1 MNPALALAAHKLRAG
16 WRAWAALALLTALAG
31 GVVLTAVAGAIR
43 TDTAYPRFLAASHA
57 AGMLVAPAQ
66 SGTGGY
72 DAAIGTLP
80 GVTASAPVVGLLVQP
95 ANADGTP
102 DNSASVIASLDGRYG
117 SVLEIPKMLA
127 GRLPAANAPGEMAV
141 SRIGALQLHLHV
153 GSALPVIA
161 TDQSPTPKVRR
172 LTVHITGIYVN
183 SGSVVAV
190 NYQDQ
195 AAQLWA
201 SAALYRELGPSFEAF
216 DGAFVTVRPG
226 TSVSEL
232 TARAQVLAGGYKA
245 TGGQVF
251 VADESAQAA
260 TVERAIRP
268 QAVALALF
276 ALAVALTALLIVG
289 QVAARALTAAAA
301 DNATLAA
308 LGMTRR
314 QLLAAGLLDVAA
326 TVAVGSAAAV
336 LIAIAASPLMPIGPA
351 RLAEPDPGLSVNGP
365 VLAFGFAGI
374 CVLLLA
380 RVVATAWRQAAV
392 RPAAAGS
399 AVEPAGPRRGTRL
412 AARLAAAG
420 APLAAVTGVRLA
432 LDPGHGRASVSV
444 RSALLGL
451 AVAVAAVAVAV
462 TFGANLLRLV
472 DTPRLYGQDW
482 DVAIEGQFDT
492 TMTADY
498 FTRTSGLVA
507 GISGVTFGV
516 HGTVSIGG
524 TVIPAIGLAGWTGPV
539 MSSTVLSGR
548 PPARPDEIALGALV
562 LRRLGLHLG
571 QPVTVT
577 TPGGRLRM
585 RITGSAVFP
594 YFGQGSFTPTDAGQG
609 AEVTADVL
617 APQSNAAEK
626 DAGYNFA
633 LVKFAPGPARQADMA
648 AFQRAWEPFCASI
661 GQTTCLVTDQRPNTV
676 NNYAAIDATPAVL
689 AAVLALLGLGVL
701 AQFTVSAARRSR
713 REYAILKVLGL
724 ARRDL
729 RSIAF
734 WQAGTVAIAALAV
747 GVPLGIAAGRVAWQL
762 FAGQAGLPPDT
773 LTPLSVL
780 WMIPATAG
788 AALLVAAP
796 VARSVAR
803 LPASVALRTE

>member
-1 MNPALALAAHKLRAG
+1 MTTVSIYN
-16 WRAWAALALLTALAG
+16 
-31 GVVLTAVAGAIR
+31 VVLSPRDPGMVNLMSSPDGA
-43 TDTAYPRFLAASHA
+43 
-57 AGMLVAPAQ
+57 M
-66 SGTGGY
+66 
-72 DAAIGTLP
+72 
-80 GVTASAPVVGLLVQP
+80 GV
-95 ANADGTP
+95 
-102 DNSASVIASLDGRYG
+102 SVDRVKI
-117 SVLEIPKMLA
+117 LA
-127 GRLPAANAPGEMAV
+127 GRLYDSKAPGQVMIDQRLASTEHLAPGSTLSLYGVPSAPSGAPEYNKAVTLTFRVTAIVVFDDEIVPTGTNNALPTALVSSPFTVTTAAANLSAGDEAGVRLQPGASQTAFTSAAE
-141 SRIGALQLHLHV
+141 ALAKRYA
-153 GSALPVIA
+153 GTGNIIALPLS
-161 TDQSPTPKVRR
+161 DQ
-172 LTVHITGIYVN
+172 VN
-183 SGSVVAV
+183 
-190 NYQDQ
+190 
-195 AAQLWA
+195 
-201 SAALYRELGPSFEAF
+201 
-216 DGAFVTVRPG
+216 
-226 TSVSEL
+226 
-232 TARAQVLAGGYKA
+232 TA
-245 TGGQVF
+245 
-251 VADESAQAA
+251 
-260 TVERAIRP
+260 ERAIRP
-268 QAVALALF
+268 EAVALAVFAGLAGLI
-276 ALAVALTALLIVG
+276 ALAVIGQLLSRQLALD
-289 QVAARALTAAAA
+289 AAEFPVLRALGVQR
-301 DNATLAA
+301 AA
-308 LGMTRR
+308 LVT
-314 QLLAAGLLDVAA
+314 LSLARLGIVTVTGAIVAI
-326 TVAVGSAAAV
+326 AVT
-336 LIAIAASPLMPIGPA
+336 IAASPLMPIGPA